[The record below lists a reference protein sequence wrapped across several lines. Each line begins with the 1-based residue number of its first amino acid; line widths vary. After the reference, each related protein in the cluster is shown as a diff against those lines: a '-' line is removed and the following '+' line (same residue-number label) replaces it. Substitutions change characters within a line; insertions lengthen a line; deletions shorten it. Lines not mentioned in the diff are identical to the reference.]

1 MKRYI
6 KYSVVVGLLLALL
19 PLQAQNDFGT
29 SDDLGRIQLTSYV
42 SNQIENLP
50 IVARNN
56 LQSKLARAVNKYGLG
71 GSTNNAR
78 FIITPNISVLEK
90 NVLATAPPRVV
101 VVLDIGLFVGDGV
114 SGTKFSSGSITAKGV
129 GSNETK
135 AYINAFK
142 QLRPENKEFKNVIE
156 AAKPKILE
164 YYNTNCDFIVAEAQN
179 QAAQNNF
186 DMALLNLTTV
196 PQVSKDC
203 YSKVSALIPEYYQ
216 KKIDTECNLKLNN
229 ARNVWNTDQNLDG
242 ADKAGIILSSID
254 PNASCY
260 RDAVRLSNDIGKRVK
275 DLTDRE
281 WKYILNQ
288 QKLDAQV
295 EKASLD
301 TAQKVL
307 TTYFENQPQTLNYNV
322 RGWW

>member
-78 FIITPNISVLEK
+78 FIITPNVSVLEK

-142 QLRPENKEFKNVIE
+142 QLRPENKEFKSVIE

-203 YSKVSALIPEYYQ
+203 YSKVSALILSFSKISNIVPFLKTITFGQ
-216 KKIDTECNLKLNN
+216 SPINSSSSLDKKIT
-229 ARNVWNTDQNLDG
+229 VFP
-242 ADKAGIILSSID
+242 SSTKFL
-254 PNASCY
+254 
-260 RDAVRLSNDIGKRVK
+260 R
-275 DLTDRE
+275 
-281 WKYILNQ
+281 
-288 QKLDAQV
+288 
-295 EKASLD
+295 
-301 TAQKVL
+301 
-307 TTYFENQPQTLNYNV
+307 
-322 RGWW
+322 